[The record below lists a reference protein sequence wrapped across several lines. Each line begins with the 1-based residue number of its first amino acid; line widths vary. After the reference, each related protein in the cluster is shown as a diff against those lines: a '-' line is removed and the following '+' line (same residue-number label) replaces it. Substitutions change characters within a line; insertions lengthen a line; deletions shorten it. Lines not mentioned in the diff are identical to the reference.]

1 MECGGGEIYLFS
13 LGSDKRQAMTS
24 GCCPP
29 TGVCICVCACACV
42 NKTLMGTSMTIYTFH
57 LCELLKY
64 A

>member
-24 GCCPP
+24 GCRPP
-29 TGVCICVCACACV
+29 TGVCVCV